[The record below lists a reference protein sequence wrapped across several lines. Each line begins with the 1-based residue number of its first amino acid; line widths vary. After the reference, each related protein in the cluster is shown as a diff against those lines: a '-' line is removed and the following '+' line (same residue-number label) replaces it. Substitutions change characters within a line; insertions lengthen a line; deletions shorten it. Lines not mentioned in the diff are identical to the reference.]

1 MKYFLLKVFSPQ
13 FDWKLTSILVAC
25 KLPVGLLHMTLSNA
39 KHSTLPTRAKY
50 IRSNRHWYVLF
61 TTDSSEVATG
71 SSLLIC
77 IPDTC
82 VLALEHLAAM
92 PLIHTYL
99 YRYIHIYIAVC
110 GRYFFIVVAFSNSI
124 SLFILFCILFFLFAL
139 KSYLKFN

>member
-39 KHSTLPTRAKY
+39 KHSTLPTRTKY

-110 GRYFFIVVAFSNSI
+110 GRYFFICCGIFELNIVI
-124 SLFILFCILFFLFAL
+124 YTILYIVFPLCFKVIF
-139 KSYLKFN
+139 KI